1 MRSSA
6 WGVAYLC
13 TAMGAALWL
22 GNCGGSSGPT
32 QPTSTTVASINPST
46 TTLPPT
52 TTVPASACS
61 SLGKGDVDSQ
71 CIKKA
76 PVFLSD
82 VGAAEDR
89 LVRERPDVFNLS
101 DVNAGGGYKVVKTD
115 DYLNGVAKNL
125 LAAGFCAERSVFD
138 TIRIKNSNDFSEEYD
153 VLLSTGYV
161 YRGAGSYQKSCSPA
175 AFPLDA
181 TDVIAKVPIFLF
193 GYQCPPGK
201 SGPEQFS
208 EKKIPVDC
216 TGLVTATPKD
226 KDGKDVPVLI
236 HGTDIVWSLHFGEE
250 YVRIEDFP
258 DVPFNKKIVGLRA
271 GEFALCAVVQ
281 GIQGCF
287 VGTIIP

>member
-1 MRSSA
+1 MRNNT
-6 WGVAYLC
+6 WGVAYL
-13 TAMGAALWL
+13 AAAVMGGVWL
-22 GNCGGSSGPT
+22 GSCGGSSSPT
-32 QPTSTTVASINPST
+32 QPPTTVPSTIPST

-52 TTVPASACS
+52 TTAPASLCS
-61 SLGKGDVDSQ
+61 SLGKGDVNSQ
-71 CIKKA
+71 CDKRA
-76 PVFLSD
+76 PAFLSA
-82 VGAAEDR
+82 VEAAQDK
-89 LVRERPDVFNLS
+89 LARERPDIFNLS
-101 DVNAGGGYKVVKTD
+101 DVNAGGGYRVLKTD

-125 LAAGFCAERSVFD
+125 QAAGFCAERSVFD

-161 YRGAGSYQKSCSPA
+161 YRGAGSYQKSCYPA
-175 AFPLDA
+175 AFPLEA

-236 HGTDIVWSLHFGEE
+236 HGTDIIWSLHFGEE

-258 DVPFNKKIVGLRA
+258 DVPFNKKVVGLQT

-281 GIQGCF
+281 GIEGCF